1 MLLSQCS
8 HITQNISCRCI
19 FFHSTSF
26 LVSVCSILIKI
37 ISRPKMSYSYLFFI
51 QPVFW
56 SLYVLSL
63 SKSYHA
69 QKCYILIFFSFNQ
82 FSSLFSFFVFI
93 FYHLKISC
101 SCLFFRLA
109 IFWSHFSYL
118 KSFLVSACSFFL
130 QFPIVSAWILLF

>member
-69 QKCYILIFFSFNQ
+69 LKCHIPIFFSFNQ
-82 FSSLFSFFVFI
+82 FSGLCMFFPYQNHITPKNVIFLSFF
-93 FYHLKISC
+93 HST
-101 SCLFFRLA
+101 
-109 IFWSHFSYL
+109 
-118 KSFLVSACSFFL
+118 SFLVSFRFLYLFFIILKSHVHVSFF
-130 QFPIVSAWILLF
+130 V